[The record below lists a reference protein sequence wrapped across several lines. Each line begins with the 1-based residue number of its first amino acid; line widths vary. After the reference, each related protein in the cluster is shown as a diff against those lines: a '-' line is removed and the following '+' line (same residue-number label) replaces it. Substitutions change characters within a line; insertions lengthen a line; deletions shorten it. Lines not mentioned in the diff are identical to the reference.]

1 MAVEVTIKSKSL
13 FKKKLSFN
21 DILLDDMRFGIMDEA
36 FRLDEG
42 KIGDYT
48 VVFSS
53 KNICRGY
60 EVSLNNGCINLRM
73 PLPTSRYDIEYFYE
87 YVKILCGKMGVK
99 KFKRDEEEISF
110 DLIEK
115 CIDLDITTCNSALK
129 KMSEGISSGEYS
141 IQYTFGAVCPIA
153 LGEKEFGVINGD
165 CEKFGELLNKLQSMD
180 VYYASGRVYQKDN
193 EDYFGVFVLTS
204 GVDSVFPLKPKI
216 LMSDNKIE
224 IKEWYVGFV
233 IDGEMKGFI
242 PYDKL
247 IESIKTDNIFDSEH
261 FIITMD
267 DKKMKNLLS
276 KHKVDL

>member
-1 MAVEVTIKSKSL
+1 MAVEVTIKSKSI
-13 FKKKLSFN
+13 FKKKLNFN
-21 DILLDDMRFGIMDEA
+21 DILLNDMRFGIMDEA

-42 KIGDYT
+42 KTGDYT

-60 EVSLNNGCINLRM
+60 EVSLDKGCINLRM

-87 YVKILCGKMGVK
+87 YVKTLCGKIGVK

-141 IQYTFGAVCPIA
+141 IQYTFGAVYPIA
-153 LGEKEFGVINGD
+153 LGKKEFDFINGD

-180 VYYASGRVYQKDN
+180 VYYAKGSIYQKKN
-193 EDYFGVFVLTS
+193 EDYFGVFVLTA

-216 LMSDNKIE
+216 LMSDNKL
-224 IKEWYVGFV
+224 KVDEWYVGFV

-247 IESIKTDNIFDSEH
+247 IESIKTDNTFDSEH

-267 DKKMKNLLS
+267 GKKMEKLLS